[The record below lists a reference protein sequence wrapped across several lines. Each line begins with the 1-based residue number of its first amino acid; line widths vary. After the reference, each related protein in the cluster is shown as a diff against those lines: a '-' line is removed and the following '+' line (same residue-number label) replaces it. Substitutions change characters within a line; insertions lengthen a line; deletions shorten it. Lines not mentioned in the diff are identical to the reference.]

1 MIIIFYSPSGRTEHL
16 TEHVLFWNQKKIISL
31 PKYLSLRYVK
41 VSYSSSI
48 ILITQYLDE
57 IEICI

>member
-1 MIIIFYSPSGRTEHL
+1 MEHL
-16 TEHVLFWNQKKIISL
+16 TEHVLFWNQKKFISL
-31 PKYLSLRYVK
+31 PKYLSLRYIK